1 MQSNVSFPGSA
12 GTFGKDLELSGGMR
26 DLAVLQRVIGGEVIA
41 GDSAAYRRLPGPFNA
56 RFDQVVPEAV
66 VRCASAEDVV
76 ETVSFVRRHG
86 LQAAIRGGG
95 HCFAGRS
102 VVRGIVIDLSSM
114 SRVLVSGGVA
124 DVGAG
129 ARLGEVY
136 LGLAGAG
143 LTIPGGSCPS
153 VGVAGL
159 TLGGGLGMLGRSYG
173 LTCDHLLAAQIVLAD
188 GRVVR
193 CDDHHEPELFWA
205 LRGAGAG
212 NFGAVTELV
221 FRPVPTPA
229 VTVFSLAWPF
239 AQAAAVTRAWLGW
252 AGSAADEIAASLILA
267 VGPDPAQPPTV
278 ELFGTMLGGQAD
290 AVGLL
295 GQLTG
300 QVPDA
305 PASSLAR
312 EMTYLDALR
321 HWAARSGQRLE
332 DPRASPAGRSCHFI
346 RSEFFTRPLP
356 DQAVDRLLGHLA
368 GSRRAGQSRELDF
381 TPWGGAYS
389 RADPR
394 ATAFPHREPRYL
406 LKHSA
411 AVPAGAPPAEQT
423 AAQRWATGSWQQ
435 PRRWGTGQVFPNF
448 ADPDLAGWARAYYGP
463 SYQRLLSV
471 KARYDPDSVFGARQ
485 SLPAR

>member
-1 MQSNVSFPGSA
+1 
-12 GTFGKDLELSGGMR
+12 MR

-124 DVGAG
+124 EVGAG

-136 LGLAGAG
+136 LGLARAG
-143 LTIPGGSCPS
+143 LTIPGGSCPA
-153 VGVAGL
+153 VGVVGL

-221 FRPVPTPA
+221 FRPVPVPAPA

-252 AGSAADEIAASLILA
+252 AGSAADQIAASLILA
-267 VGPDPAQPPTV
+267 ASPDPAQPPTV

-305 PASSLAR
+305 PTSSLAR

-356 DQAVDRLLGHLA
+356 DQPVDRLLGHLA

-411 AVPAGAPPAEQT
+411 AVTAGAPSAEQT

-435 PRRWGTGQVFPNF
+435 LRRWGTGQVFPNF

-471 KARYDPDSVFGARQ
+471 KARYDPDSAFGARQ